1 MTSSKQPTFR
11 LDQVFK
17 INGVPEVTFVQPSR
31 WNTLLSNLQTPGR
44 GLVIEGP
51 SGIGKTTAVKQAL
64 AQIGQAGAAQI
75 LSARRTADVDLIRL
89 LPETTGFGFVVV
101 DDFHRLDDGLKA
113 SLADLL
119 KTLADDESTD
129 SKLVVVGIN
138 RAGETLIHH
147 APDVANR
154 LDVLRMEVEPPSK
167 IAEMINKGEEALS
180 VSLRSRDGI
189 VEGAHGSYYLAQLLC
204 HEACSEAGVLGTAAE
219 PVSIGLPYAAVR
231 RRVVERVSP
240 VFDPVFTKFARGT
253 KFRPGGRA
261 PYLQIL
267 TWLSEADSW
276 TIALDDEMRQ
286 HPKARASVTVVMKNG
301 YLANLVA
308 DPEVRGVFHLD
319 EQTNVLAIEDPQAA
333 FYLRSLV
340 LSDFAKRVGFRS
352 IEFSTS
358 YDVALSF
365 AGEDRA
371 IAEALKDELE
381 ERGLVVFYDHT
392 EQARILG
399 EDLERFFQPIYSA
412 EADFV
417 VVVLGPT
424 YGQKRW
430 TRFESDAFEARFDQG
445 YVIPI
450 WSTAVPEVIWD
461 KSKTR
466 GGLTFDPSADLR
478 SQASALAEVVADKV
492 TASR

>member
-1 MTSSKQPTFR
+1 MTLSTQPALR
-11 LDQVFK
+11 LDQVFT

-64 AQIGQAGAAQI
+64 AQLGHAGAAQI
-75 LSARRTADVDLIRL
+75 LSARRAADLELIRL
-89 LPETTGFGFVVV
+89 LPEMNGFGFVVV
-101 DDFHRLDDGLKA
+101 DDFHRLDDDAKA

-154 LDVLRMEVEPPSK
+154 LDRLRMEVEPSGK
-167 IAEMINKGEEALS
+167 IAEMISKGEAALNI
-180 VSLRSRDGI
+180 SLRSRDGI
-189 VEGAHGSYYLAQLLC
+189 VEGAHGSFYLAQLLC
-204 HEACSEAGVLGTAAE
+204 SEACSEAGVLSAAPE
-219 PVSIGLPYAAVR
+219 HVNIELPYATVR
-231 RRVVERVSP
+231 RNVVERVSS

-276 TIALDDEMRQ
+276 TIALDEEMRQ

-308 DPEVRGVFHLD
+308 DPDVRGVFHLD
-319 EQTNVLAIEDPQAA
+319 QQTKVLAIEDPQAA
-333 FYLRSLV
+333 FYLRSLS
-340 LSDFAKRVGFRS
+340 LPDFAKRVGFRS
-352 IEFSTS
+352 IEFTTS

-365 AGEDRA
+365 AGEDRPM
-371 IAEALKDELE
+371 AEALNDELE

-399 EDLERFFQPIYSA
+399 EDLERFFEPIYSA

-417 VVVLGPT
+417 VVVLGPS

-430 TRFESDAFEARFDQG
+430 TRFESDAFEERFDQG
-445 YVIPI
+445 HVIPI
-450 WSTAVPEVIWD
+450 WSKLVPEVIWD
-461 KSKTR
+461 KSKSR
-466 GGLTFDPSADLR
+466 GGMTFDPAGDLR
-478 SQASALAEVVADKV
+478 SQASKIAELVAEKV
-492 TASR
+492 TTSS